1 MQRGLPQKRRI
12 PGVDKV
18 VLVSSAKGGVGKSTV
33 AANIAAAAAA
43 GLHIKTAAAAS
54 ATASSGD
61 SAHVLHRPL
70 RVGLLDLDLFG
81 PSVPKLLRLEQQHP
95 VGEEGAGPRLTPQN
109 QLIPLTNYG
118 IKSMSMGYLLP
129 GTGSPIAWRGLM
141 VMKAVQQLLWEVDW
155 SPGVDLLVVD
165 MPPGTGDVQLSVGQQ
180 VVVDGAVVITTPQD
194 VALVDA
200 VKGVNMFRKMDIPI
214 LGLVVNMASFV
225 CSNCHAVHH
234 IFGKGTQKVNSECA
248 HLGINV
254 LGEVP
259 LEKALC
265 RDADDGCPT
274 VIRDPEGA
282 VGRCVGGVVRKLVL
296 ELWGGA
302 GEGGGRGGEEEGE
315 GKG

>member
-1 MQRGLPQKRRI
+1 M
-12 PGVDKV
+12 
-18 VLVSSAKGGVGKSTV
+18 VLISSAKGGVGKSTV
-33 AANIAAAAAA
+33 AANIAAAAAT
-43 GLHIKTAAAAS
+43 GLHIRTAAAAAANS
-54 ATASSGD
+54 NNND
-61 SAHVLHRPL
+61 HVLNRPL

-81 PSVPKLLRLEQQHP
+81 PSVPKLLGLEQQQDR
-95 VGEEGAGPRLTPQN
+95 VGGEEEEAGRPRLSSQN

-129 GTGSPIAWRGLM
+129 STGSPIAWRGLM
-141 VMKAVQQLLWEVDW
+141 VMKAVKQLLWEVDW
-155 SPGVDLLVVD
+155 SPGIDLLVVD

-214 LGLVVNMASFV
+214 LGLVVNMARFV
-225 CSNCHAVHH
+225 CSNCQTVHN
-234 IFGKGTQKVNSECA
+234 IFGKGTQKVNNECA
-248 HLGINV
+248 HMGINV

-265 RDADDGCPT
+265 EDADDGCPT
-274 VIRDPEGA
+274 VIRDPEGG
-282 VGRCVGGVVRKLVL
+282 VGRCVGDVARKLVL
-296 ELWGGA
+296 GLWGGE
-302 GEGGGRGGEEEGE
+302 GEE

>member
-1 MQRGLPQKRRI
+1 MQRGLPQKRRT

-18 VLVSSAKGGVGKSTV
+18 VLISSAKGGVGKSTV
-33 AANIAAAAAA
+33 AANIAAAAAT
-43 GLHIKTAAAAS
+43 GLHIRTAAGVAAAS
-54 ATASSGD
+54 SD
-61 SAHVLHRPL
+61 SDHVLHRPL

-81 PSVPKLLRLEQQHP
+81 PSVPKLLRLERAGAKGGE
-95 VGEEGAGPRLTPQN
+95 GEEGEEAGPRLNPQN

-129 GTGSPIAWRGLM
+129 STGSPIAWRGLM

-155 SPGVDLLVVD
+155 SPGIDMLVVD

-234 IFGKGTQKVNSECA
+234 IFGKGTQKVNKECA

-259 LEKALC
+259 LQKALC
-265 RDADDGCPT
+265 EDADDGCPT
-274 VIRDPEGA
+274 VIRDPEGEVA
-282 VGRCVGGVVRKLVL
+282 KCVGDVVRKLVL
-296 ELWGGA
+296 GLWG
-302 GEGGGRGGEEEGE
+302 
-315 GKG
+315 KGN